1 MALELKV
8 SNNLKILAGHLSEL
22 IKAQT
27 HTQDVFRPVYIVTQT
42 DGMNIW
48 LKQRLA
54 ESLGIAANFRFLK
67 PHELIS
73 KVYYL
78 LGGQS
83 SELLSAENMQWIIYR
98 LLGEDDFIK
107 QFPTVSDYYVKQAS
121 DNDVKRMALA
131 KKIADLFDQ
140 YQVYRFEMVTEW
152 NQSAKEKDK
161 TEWQEY
167 LWNRAKVLLQDR
179 LPDKTTT
186 HRFITEALKDALK
199 QERLRAALPAVYVF
213 GLSVTTAYHTQ
224 LYHALGQIIDIHF
237 LMMNPS
243 PGVYWFDDKSEKLIA
258 RLKEKKYKNVD
269 SLQQG
274 NTLLTGWGK
283 VLQDTYS
290 LLFENEE
297 LINSYEELDVT
308 EPAGETLL
316 SNVQKAIYNSD
327 TAKPNIDEA
336 FLTDKSI
343 TINSCY
349 SPIRETEVLYNYLVG
364 LVAKSPGRLSARDIL
379 VLVSD
384 VEAYAPYIKAIFKN
398 APYKFRYTIADEPY
412 SSGDTISAAL
422 SALLSITEDN
432 LTAENVLQLL
442 EFSFI
447 RKRWRI
453 TDMSGIRDAVNKAN
467 IRFGIENEIENE
479 SCFVSWKYG
488 LQRIMYGICM
498 SSEEEYGSGP
508 EGFYPVDIAEGA
520 AADQLVRFTH
530 FVKILIHSLKDR
542 EAKRTLPEWAEY
554 TRQLI
559 DNMICEPDE
568 TTDEEYR
575 IIQDH
580 LQSYNLDTDLFNEQI
595 GYRVFAN
602 SFLESL
608 SIPSRTGSFVAGGIT
623 FCSLIPMRS
632 IPYKVVALLGLNFD
646 KFPRKDNTLSFNL
659 MTGKPQ
665 RGDRSIKENDK
676 HLFLE
681 TVLSAEEFLYISY
694 TGQSAKDN
702 SVIPPSALT
711 DELIDYIVS
720 AFPHK
725 TAARDLLIT
734 KHPLHGFSHKYNR
747 EDDESG
753 LITYLQG
760 RKINDLNLVLPEK
773 NTDTLSFD
781 VIDLHALTRFFQNP
795 VKGYYNNVLKI
806 YYGEDDVLLLE
817 NEIFEIG
824 PLEKWGLKHDLLT
837 TNGTPLTVTRDRL
850 VKSGKLPLKSMADVI
865 LQETEAEV
873 SPVKA
878 FFNCC
883 IENRKRIKVSVDQ
896 VVGSI
901 KLTGELEIYEDKLV
915 TVSFSKSE
923 CKYLIDSYI
932 KYLAARSAGL
942 EVKMFFISAH
952 KNDVFPAES
961 LSEAEAKGRLEALIE
976 LYKEGHERILPYSP
990 EFYSDPNALDKITAD
1005 TFITIIEKRI
1015 YRYNNNLNDPYI
1027 LNEWHNNFYEEDGC
1041 AERFTEN
1048 CNLLLKPLAELFP
1061 TYAF

>member
-1 MALELKV
+1 MALHLKV
-8 SNNLKILAGHLSEL
+8 SNNLKILARHLSEL
-22 IKAQT
+22 VKTDT
-27 HTQDVFRPVYIVTQT
+27 HTKNVFRPVYIVTQT
-42 DGMNIW
+42 EGINIW

-54 ESLGIAANFRFLK
+54 QTLGIAANYRFLK

-73 KVYYL
+73 KVYFL

-98 LLGEDDFIK
+98 LLGEDDFVK
-107 QFPTVSDYYVKQAS
+107 RFPSVSDYYKTESS

-140 YQVYRFEMVTEW
+140 YQVYRFKMISDW
-152 NQSAKEKDK
+152 NETPKGRDI
-161 TEWQEY
+161 TEWQQY
-167 LWNRAKVLLQDR
+167 LWIRAKVLSEDR
-179 LPDKTTT
+179 LPDKTII
-186 HRFITEALKDALK
+186 HRFITEALRDTSK
-199 QERLRAALPAVYVF
+199 QEKLRAALPVIYVF
-213 GLSVTTAYHTQ
+213 GLSVTTSYYTQ
-224 LYHALGQIIDIHF
+224 LYHALGVITDIHF

-283 VLQDTYS
+283 VLQDTFS

-308 EPAGETLL
+308 EPAGNTLL
-316 SNVQKAIYNSD
+316 SSIQKAIYHSD

-336 FLTDKSI
+336 FLTDGSI

-364 LVAKSPGRLSARDIL
+364 ITAKMPGKLAARDIL

-398 APYKFRYTIADEPY
+398 APYKFRFTIADEPY

-447 RKRWRI
+447 RKRFSLSDV
-453 TDMSGIRDAVNKAN
+453 TGIRDAVNKAN
-467 IRFGIENEIENE
+467 IRFGIENDTENE

-498 SSEEEYGSGP
+498 SGEEEYGSGP

-520 AADQLVRFTH
+520 GADQLIRFMH
-530 FVKILIHSLKDR
+530 FVQILMHSLCNRKP
-542 EAKRTLPEWAEY
+542 ERTLQKWSEY
-554 TRQLI
+554 TQQVI

-580 LQSYNLDTDLFNEQI
+580 LQSYHSDTELFNEKI
-595 GYRVFAN
+595 GDRVFVN

-608 SIPSRTGSFVAGGIT
+608 SIPTRAGSFVAGGIT
-623 FCSLIPMRS
+623 FCSLVPMRS
-632 IPYKVVALLGLNFD
+632 IPFKVVALLGLNFD
-646 KFPRKDNTLSFNL
+646 KFPRKDNALSFNL
-659 MTGKPQ
+659 MGEKPQ
-665 RGDRSIKENDK
+665 KGDRSIKENDK

-681 TVLSAEEFLYISY
+681 TVLSAEEYLYISY
-694 TGQSAKDN
+694 IGQSAKDN
-702 SVIPPSALT
+702 SLIPPSALT

-720 AFPHK
+720 AFPHN
-725 TAARDLLIT
+725 TAGRDLLVT
-734 KHPLHGFSHKYNR
+734 KHPLHGFSHKYNG
-747 EDDESG
+747 DDDKG
-753 LITYLQG
+753 LRTYLQG
-760 RKINDLNLVLPEK
+760 GRINELNLILPQK
-773 NTDTLSFD
+773 NIDSLSFD
-781 VIDLHALTRFFQNP
+781 EIDLDALIRFFKNP

-806 YYGEDDVLLLE
+806 YYREEDALLPE

-824 PLEKWGLKHDLLT
+824 HTEKWGLKHDLLT
-837 TNGTPLTVTRDRL
+837 RDEVSLAVTRDKL
-850 VKSGKLPLKSMADVI
+850 VKGGKLPLKSMADVV
-865 LQETEAEV
+865 LQDTEAEV
-873 SPVKA
+873 SPVKEL
-878 FFNCC
+878 FNCC
-883 IENRKRIKVSVDQ
+883 IENRNLRDASIDQ
-896 VVGSI
+896 VIGTT
-901 KLTGELEIYEDKLV
+901 KLTGELQVYDDKLIK
-915 TVSFSKSE
+915 VSFSKNE
-923 CKYLIDSYI
+923 CKYLIESYI
-932 KYLAARSAGL
+932 QYLAVRAAGL
-942 EVKMFFISAH
+942 EVKLFFISAH
-952 KNDVFPAES
+952 KNEVFPAKD
-961 LSEAEAKGRLEALIE
+961 LSADEAMIRLEALVE
-976 LYKEGHERILPYSP
+976 LYKEGHEQILPYSH
-990 EFYSDPNALDKITAD
+990 EFFSDPYSIDN
-1005 TFITIIEKRI
+1005 ITIDGF
-1015 YRYNNNLNDPYI
+1015 LNMLGKVVTRFNYPLSDPYI
-1027 LNEWHNNFYEEDGC
+1027 LNEWHNKFYEEEGC
-1041 AERFTEN
+1041 AERFKQN
-1048 CNLLLKPLAELFP
+1048 GNLLLKPLAELFP
-1061 TYAF
+1061 TYDF